1 MRREGFSLV
10 EISVVLVVVATMLA
24 GVLPAITE
32 SQKSNA
38 ADETAERMEQV
49 KQALLTYRA
58 ANSRVPCPSDIS
70 LGVNTANFGKEG
82 ATQGT
87 CTGGTPAANFS
98 SGNVVGGGVPV
109 KELGLPDEYAFDGW
123 GRRMVYHVDKRLTL
137 ATTYSSTT
145 TGSITVKDGASTPS
159 DRTTT
164 AAYALVSSGP
174 NGHGA
179 YTRAGTRFSFGT
191 TNARELENCDCTSAG
206 VAGAYNTTLHQY
218 MATPNTNPQQSF
230 DDIVIYGSRSSLDLL
245 AGGGGGGSSFW
256 ADAGSGN
263 INNTN
268 AGNVGIGTAVPGG
281 YKLAVVQSSPGSRA
295 YVRFDNTSGTSS
307 STQLDLGGSTGRG
320 WSLIND
326 FAATNTDDFSIY
338 QASATA
344 RRLVINSTGNVGIGT
359 LMPTFKVEIDK
370 GASVGSGIRING
382 TNDTRVTIG
391 NGMSTVWSWANGWA
405 TAGDFSLVQEGVS
418 GSVIYVKP
426 GGNVGI
432 GTTSPAAKLQVI
444 GGLRARQGAPDAS
457 DNTDRGYAFGAD
469 GDTGVFSPGA
479 EVGANG
485 NVALYS
491 NGVERM
497 RVDVGGNVG
506 IGITNPQ
513 AKLDVSSA
521 TGSQSAAFIR
531 AADGATVATDWPG
544 GWGGGLATW
553 DIVGGST
560 YFSGYITRS
569 DRRYKKD
576 IKPLDVG
583 YGLKRIKELKPVSY
597 RMKDAAAPKDKQ
609 YGFIAQDV
617 QKIFPDLVTT
627 GAGKDKR
634 LGLSYNGLLAPIVLA
649 IQELN
654 TKVDD
659 VAAGKPVKPTPRPEG
674 QKVQA
679 PDAAAPL
686 VLHQLPRWLQI
697 ALIAPWLPWI
707 GVTLFGWPM
716 RRRT

>member
-32 SQKSNA
+32 AQKSNA
-38 ADETAERMEQV
+38 SEETADRMEQV

-58 ANSRVPCPSDIS
+58 ANSRVPCPSDIA

-87 CTGGTPAANFS
+87 CTGGTPAANFA
-98 SGNVVGGGVPV
+98 SGNVVGGGVPT

-137 ATTYSSTT
+137 ASSYSSTT
-145 TGSITVKDGASTPS
+145 TGSITVKDGAATPS

-191 TNARELENCDCTSAG
+191 TNTRELENCDCTNAG
-206 VAGAYNTTLHQY
+206 VAGTYNTTLHQY

-263 INNTN
+263 INNAN

-344 RRLVINSTGNVGIGT
+344 RRLVINST
-359 LMPTFKVEIDK
+359 
-370 GASVGSGIRING
+370 
-382 TNDTRVTIG
+382 
-391 NGMSTVWSWANGWA
+391 
-405 TAGDFSLVQEGVS
+405 
-418 GSVIYVKP
+418 
-426 GGNVGI
+426 GNVGI

-659 VAAGKPVKPTPRPEG
+659 VAAGKPVKPTPRPE
-674 QKVQA
+674 VQA

-707 GVTLFGWPM
+707 GVALFGWPK
-716 RRRT
+716 RRRA